1 MQKKSVY
8 EKKHEKRKRIWK
20 KILQRRANI
29 NTETI
34 NSGSEGKC
42 GKTTEKHWLNPGSS
56 RIEGSE
62 RERERI
68 LFVQIEAT
76 DQADCALK
84 NQLVISFGENI
95 IVVNR
100 ERF

>member
-1 MQKKSVY
+1 
-8 EKKHEKRKRIWK
+8 
-20 KILQRRANI
+20 
-29 NTETI
+29 
-34 NSGSEGKC
+34 
-42 GKTTEKHWLNPGSS
+42 LNPGSS

-100 ERF
+100 ERL

>member
-1 MQKKSVY
+1 M
-8 EKKHEKRKRIWK
+8 
-20 KILQRRANI
+20 
-29 NTETI
+29 
-34 NSGSEGKC
+34 
-42 GKTTEKHWLNPGSS
+42 NPGSS
-56 RIEGSE
+56 RIEGSERE

-100 ERF
+100 ERL